1 MTDPRTTDDVI
12 VFDLGTGEPPVV
24 RTDERTQYTFGQ
36 YRIVRK
42 LGEGGMA
49 SVFLVE
55 KRGAFDFRTAVAL
68 KLMQAQNMR
77 EPVQRQMFVHEV
89 RLGGMLQHPH
99 IVRMFDCGL
108 EGSQPF
114 CTMEFVDG
122 WSLERILQRCM
133 ERQCPLPPSVVA
145 EVLRAVCD
153 GLHFAHTFVHEG
165 APLDLVHRDVKPA
178 NILIGRHGEIKVAD
192 FGIAKATIPDR
203 HVTQAGTARGTAMYM
218 SPEQALG
225 RELDCRS
232 DEFSVGTVLYFALT
246 GQFAFESD
254 DPDANPLGNVLA
266 TMRAVLDC
274 KRAFAL
280 RLLEMQHPEFLAVFR
295 RATEKRREDRYA
307 SAELLGQDLADI
319 RARLSGPTLREWLQ
333 DNAAMLDENG
343 ATVGVSPEDLSL
355 FQVTTVTPHG
365 VLPAKAEQIGKPPS
379 ASKKTRAFVSPRRRR
394 AKRISPMIVAVL
406 VAFAMGTALFLVAP
420 LFWPQTSERAHDSPT
435 PSDVGG
441 GSRAVVEPP
450 TEVPTPEATPAPLA
464 IEYPAPTPR
473 PVEPTPQSTPR
484 AVATP
489 APTPR
494 PATATF
500 GTVTLTSRPFSQVKV
515 DGIGVCQTPCLS
527 ERLRTGRHRVEFV
540 CTVCGDEPKI
550 EVRDVTIA
558 EGENP
563 KVHVTFSD

>member
-1 MTDPRTTDDVI
+1 MTDPRTTEDVI
-12 VFDLGTGEPPVV
+12 ICDLATGEPPVV
-24 RTDERTQYTFGQ
+24 LTDERTQYTFGP

-55 KRGAFDFRTAVAL
+55 KRGAFDFRTVVAL
-68 KLMQAQNMR
+68 KLMHAQNMR

-99 IVRMFDCGL
+99 IVPMFDCGL

-165 APLDLVHRDVKPA
+165 APLNLVHRDVKPA
-178 NILIGRHGEIKVAD
+178 NILIGRHGEVKVAD
-192 FGIAKATIPDR
+192 FGIAKATIPGR
-203 HVTQAGTARGTAMYM
+203 NVTQAGTARGTAMYM
-218 SPEQALG
+218 SPEQTLG

-232 DEFSVGTVLYFALT
+232 DEFSVGTMLYFALT

-254 DPDANPLGNVLA
+254 DPNANPLGNALT

-274 KRAFAL
+274 KRDFAL
-280 RLLEMQHPEFLAVFR
+280 RLLEVQHPEFLAVFM

-307 SAELLGQDLADI
+307 SAALLGKDLADI

-333 DNAAMLDENG
+333 SNTAMLDENG
-343 ATVGVSPEDLSL
+343 ATVSVSPEDLSL

-365 VLPAKAEQIGKPPS
+365 APVQVERIGQRPPAA
-379 ASKKTRAFVSPRRRR
+379 KKTRAFVSRGRRV
-394 AKRISPMIVAVL
+394 KRVSPMKLITRFVYVGGIALAIVGLVL
-406 VAFAMGTALFLVAP
+406 SM
-420 LFWPQTSERAHDSPT
+420 TSSPSEVVETTQT

-441 GSRAVVEPP
+441 GRVVVEPP
-450 TEVPTPEATPAPLA
+450 TEAPTPEATPAPLA
-464 IEYPAPTPR
+464 IERPTPTPRPRPTPQEMPAPTPR
-473 PVEPTPQSTPR
+473 VSS
-484 AVATP
+484 
-489 APTPR
+489 TPR
-494 PATATF
+494 PAPAATF

-515 DGIGVCQTPCLS
+515 DGTPVGPTPLLN
-527 ERLRTGRHRVEFV
+527 ERLRTGRRRIEFA
-540 CTVCGDEPKI
+540 CTVCGDEPKT
-550 EVRDVTIA
+550 EVREVTII

-563 KVHVTFSD
+563 KIHVTFSD